1 MWDQVR
7 FGEGTVPTAVAYQL
21 DATATGQPQPF
32 RPLVAILPQPGL
44 DAQTQLVHDL
54 VALTDFP
61 YADPVTVQVLRR
73 GPQLEVT
80 LRRAGLA
87 LELPRVEPVARAH
100 RVAVASAYAAAG
112 VVRLSLL
119 LPALGFGA

>member
-1 MWDQVR
+1 M
-7 FGEGTVPTAVAYQL
+7 PTAAVVAYQL

-32 RPLVAILPQPGL
+32 PPIVALLPPPGL
-44 DAQTQLVHDL
+44 DAETLLVHDL
-54 VALTDFP
+54 VALADHSDS
-61 YADPVTVQVLRR
+61 DPVTVQVVRH

-87 LELPRVEPVARAH
+87 LELPRVEPIARVH

-119 LPALGFGA
+119 LPAVGFGA

>member
-1 MWDQVR
+1 M
-7 FGEGTVPTAVAYQL
+7 PTAASVAYQL
-21 DATATGQPQPF
+21 DATATAQPQPF
-32 RPLVAILPQPGL
+32 RPIVARSPQPQPGL
-44 DAQTQLVHDL
+44 DAETLLVHDL
-54 VALTDFP
+54 VALADFP
-61 YADPVTVQVLRR
+61 DADPVTVQVLRH

-87 LELPRVEPVARAH
+87 LELPRVEPIARAH

-119 LPALGFGA
+119 LPAMGFGS